1 MSSISSMITN
11 PGQIITFPMVI
22 FESAVKFGL
31 AMMTQSSE
39 FVMGLFR
46 LFA

>member
-1 MSSISSMITN
+1 MSIIASMITN
-11 PGQIITFPMVI
+11 PGQLITFPVVI

-31 AMMTQSSE
+31 AMMQQSSE